1 MDTRTYTDSEPAQPF
16 LSDVTEKL
24 SEPDQ
29 IFPND
34 VIENPPEPGQPFLNE
49 VTENPPEP
57 EQPFLNDVTE
67 NPPEPGQPFLND
79 ITENLPEPGQP
90 FLNDITENLP
100 EPGQPFLNDITENL
114 PEPGQ
119 PDLNDVTENLP
130 EPFHLPSE
138 LQTCPP
144 LDFLHLCVFPTLLPG
159 LEALLR
165 EAQNQQCFKKRRT
178 RFNAR
183 DFLTEWL
190 YNKNPRRFNAAF
202 INFEEIPFVKSWLLI
217 HPRPPIPLSLL
228 LSDDSAA
235 TLIQAFWRG
244 YKVRCDPEV
253 QELRQWQKELRDDS
267 CNIKERIK
275 EFWAM
280 QELKVGKVVPKER
293 EDSEDLVEEEV
304 GKEIKDSEDLGE
316 PSKFVEK
323 EVGKAIEDSEDLGE
337 PNRSAMKEVGRE
349 IEDSEDMGEPNRS
362 VEKEIDKEIEDS
374 EDMGEPNRSVINLE
388 VMKTEPEA
396 EASSRC
402 REDED

>member
-16 LSDVTEKL
+16 LSDVTEKP
-24 SEPDQ
+24 SESDH
-29 IFPND
+29 IFSSD
-34 VIENPPEPGQPFLNE
+34 AK
-49 VTENPPEP
+49 
-57 EQPFLNDVTE
+57 E

-79 ITENLPEPGQP
+79 VTDNPSEPGQPFLNDVTQNLPEPGQTFLNVVTENLPEPGQP

-100 EPGQPFLNDITENL
+100 EPEQPF
-114 PEPGQ
+114 
-119 PDLNDVTENLP
+119 LNDVTENTS

-138 LQTCPP
+138 FQTCPP

-178 RFNAR
+178 KFNAH

-190 YNKNPRRFNAAF
+190 YNKNPRRFNAAY

-244 YKVRCDPEV
+244 YKARCDPEV
-253 QELRQWQKELRDDS
+253 QELRQWQKELRDESGD
-267 CNIKERIK
+267 IKDRIK

-304 GKEIKDSEDLGE
+304 GKEIKDSEDLVEEEVGKE
-316 PSKFVEK
+316 IKDSEDLVEK

-374 EDMGEPNRSVINLE
+374 EDMGEPNRSVCHQGFR
-388 VMKTEPEA
+388 K
-396 EASSRC
+396 C
-402 REDED
+402 HC